1 MLAAVSHAPPAGW
14 EAGSTGRRSGA
25 EGSPGGRHVAVSQA
39 WGEPA
44 ALSPD
49 ESG

>member
-1 MLAAVSHAPPAGW
+1 MHLRPGGRQAAPC
-14 EAGSTGRRSGA
+14 RSGA
-25 EGSPGGRHVAVSQA
+25 EGSPGGLDVAVSQA

-44 ALSPD
+44 ELSPD